1 MSACRVDLFSIEHV
15 EPGATL
21 ILDALAKTALEHSG
35 MSRVLRRECV
45 EARAYFYMTAVCAVV
60 DGSDQS
66 LNIFA
71 LPLYRRGRKYG
82 EEPQASGPGNIYTT
96 TGP

>member
-15 EPGATL
+15 ESGATL

-45 EARAYFYMTAVCAVV
+45 EARACFYMTAVCAVV

-66 LNIFA
+66 IEHLRFTLVQA
-71 LPLYRRGRKYG
+71 GPEVRRRAPSKR
-82 EEPQASGPGNIYTT
+82 PG
-96 TGP
+96 